1 MEEYD
6 LQEFI
11 NALHIRRKW
20 NKLDPDK
27 FIELFIDYY
36 KPEDIED
43 TKENM
48 KKGLSFYGLL
58 NSDFI
63 PLKVEKF

>member
-20 NKLDPDK
+20 NKLNPDK

-36 KPEDIED
+36 KPEDVEE
-43 TKENM
+43 TKDDM
-48 KKGLSFYGLL
+48 KKGLSFGLL

>member
-27 FIELFIDYY
+27 FIKLFIDYY
-36 KPEDIED
+36 KPEDVEE
-43 TKENM
+43 TKDYM
-48 KKGLSFYGLL
+48 KKGLLFGLL